1 MIIPCLHL
9 RKGTLVDPSNGKNVQ
24 DLTACLDIISL
35 CPEFAIVYLD
45 KLKETKEFGT
55 KLVHT
60 TSSSCVE
67 YEADSTEE
75 VLDLLDIGANHVVLG
90 KEHLD
95 GFGQFVPKERT
106 VCKLTGA
113 AIEELCDEINNLKE
127 RSSTFL
133 LPYGRDSQVDEP
145 SLVEFAKELKSSL
158 CDNVRLILSVDH
170 VISYSTISQLHSLG
184 VPIQMNATWLLNELS
199 LGQIIAS
206 CLRSDRPDGLIPT
219 LVVSND
225 FPLGVHPH
233 MGYGFCPYR
242 VCTFTWFFPKQDLN
256 LSQAGYAYKA

>member
-9 RKGTLVDPSNGKNVQ
+9 RKGTLVDPSNEKNVQ

-45 KLKETKEFGT
+45 KLKETKEFGK

-95 GFGQFVPKERT
+95 GFGQFVPKERI

-127 RSSTFL
+127 RTSTFL

-233 MGYGFCPYR
+233 MAYGLLPLQGMYFYL
-242 VCTFTWFFPKQDLN
+242 V
-256 LSQAGYAYKA
+256 LS